1 MTDYDEVEY
10 PARVFAQCHPDRLA
24 VVGRLYGL
32 KSAPVENARVLEM
45 GCGDG
50 LNLIASAIVL
60 PGARFHGIDLSTTA
74 IQRGRRMVRELGL
87 KNVRLEARDVRSLVG
102 GGGRYHYVIAHG
114 VYSWVP
120 PDVRD
125 ALLAAIRNA
134 LTANG
139 IAFVSYS
146 VYPGAYLR
154 QMVREMAVIFG
165 GRRVEGV
172 REWLNEAAGL
182 QSGPAV
188 YRAVLADEAA
198 DMLRRDDGALFHDDL
213 SEVHQPCYFR
223 DFVGHAGNNGLRYVA
238 EALPDAVTGDD
249 RVADGQYA
257 DFQTGRRFRQSL
269 LCRSGAD
276 VSREPDCSA
285 LKHCFVGGPI
295 GRIGAGSAAHR
306 NAAGERMLLRLL
318 ATAWPAYVPVDGFER
333 GVSRLFMAGVVDVR
347 TLPPPV
353 AAARR
358 NPRPKASPLARLQA
372 ENGAGVTSLHHI
384 EVIPGSDS
392 LRAVLILADGTRTR
406 AALIRDLRK
415 LYPDNTKEQV
425 ASAVD
430 QHLIEL
436 GQYGLLM
443 G

>member
-1 MTDYDEVEY
+1 
-10 PARVFAQCHPDRLA
+10 

-32 KSAPVENARVLEM
+32 KPVPVENARVLEI

-102 GGGRYHYVIAHG
+102 GRGRYHYVIAHG

-165 GRRVEGV
+165 GRRVEGA

-213 SEVHQPCYFR
+213 SEVNQPCYFG
-223 DFVGHAGNNGLRYVA
+223 DFVEHAGKNGLRYVA

-249 RVADGQYA
+249 RVSAGQYA

-295 GRIGAGSAAHR
+295 GRIGAGSVAHR
-306 NAAGERMLLRLL
+306 NAEGERKLLDLL

-353 AAARR
+353 ATARR